1 MGKIRKIFAEAWPTL
16 RRTCR
21 RYPVE
26 LTLALFAAVCFV
38 LGKHDVLSEKWLER
52 LLWGMPIVFAA
63 TYIANTLTRGNS
75 RRILYR
81 LVWLALL
88 PAAWAG
94 PDLLSTSQHV
104 IADAILAP
112 LAMLLCRRADDNRRF
127 VERTGGLFAAWLL
140 AFLFAGLFFLTVE
153 AIFTSVSYIFDIWS
167 HLHEDVWAY
176 NCIFSFT
183 LLAPALFLT
192 LLDHFDDSR
201 PEITR
206 LGGALLDYLLTP
218 ALLIYTTILY
228 LYAARILFTW
238 ELPKGGVAYMV
249 FGYMTA
255 LTVIMALQELLRE
268 RRYDGFFRRY
278 ALLSAAPLA
287 LFWLG
292 TLRRIGEYGLTDWR
306 VYLLVCGL
314 ICTLSAL
321 LFAHPRTSRYR
332 YTALAAFVLFFAV
345 AFVPPLTADRIGIR
359 SQSRRAERIAR
370 ERGMLLPDGRLD
382 LTPRAETDSI
392 HIGDYHQLGEAL
404 EYLAENDS
412 TALGRFGLRKMS
424 AYYGIFPASYAD
436 RVRYEWMTNGDCAAA
451 IEVVAA
457 DLTLES
463 DTGTRVSLAGYAALY
478 PRVQREER
486 DDSLVLHFARKRF
499 AIDRKALLAAQMER
513 AGLKW
518 EDNPTEEDFRRVEDR
533 LLLYENDTL
542 ALMFSTLRID
552 LGNRRISEFYIDNVL
567 LR

>member
-1 MGKIRKIFAEAWPTL
+1 MGKIRKIFTEAWPTL

-21 RYPVE
+21 RYPAE
-26 LTLALFAAVCFV
+26 LALVLFAFVCGV
-38 LGKHDVLSEKWLER
+38 LEKHDALPAGWMER

-63 TYIANTLTRGNS
+63 TYIVNTLTRGGS
-75 RRILYR
+75 RRMLYR
-81 LVWLALL
+81 FVWLALL

-94 PDLLSTSQHV
+94 PEFFSTSQHV
-104 IADAILAP
+104 IADAILVP
-112 LAMLLCRRADDNRRF
+112 LAVLICRRADDNRRF
-127 VERTGGLFAAWLL
+127 VERTGGLLAAWLL
-140 AFLFAGLFFLTVE
+140 SSLFAGLFFLTVE
-153 AIFTSVSYIFDIWS
+153 AIFLSISYIFDIWS
-167 HLHEDVWAY
+167 RLLEDVWAY
-176 NCIFSFT
+176 NSLFSFI

-201 PEITR
+201 PEIDR
-206 LGGALLDYLLTP
+206 LGGALLNYLLTP
-218 ALLIYTTILY
+218 ALLIYTAILY

-249 FGYMTA
+249 FGYMAA
-255 LTVIMALQELLRE
+255 LTVIMALQELLRK

-292 TLRRIGEYGLTDWR
+292 VIRRIGEYGLTDWR

-370 ERGMLLPDGRLD
+370 ERGMLLPDGRID
-382 LTPRAETDSI
+382 LRFRPEADSTR
-392 HIGDYHQLGEAL
+392 IGDYHQLGEAL
-404 EYLAENDS
+404 KYLAENDS
-412 TALGRFGLRKMS
+412 AALARFGIREMS
-424 AYYGIFPASYAD
+424 DYYGIFPASYAD
-436 RVRYEWMTNGDCAAA
+436 RVRYAWMTCDYAVE
-451 IEVVAA
+451 IEEVVEA
-457 DLTLES
+457 DPLLET
-463 DTGTRVSLAGYAALY
+463 DTDTRISFVGYTRLY
-478 PRVQREER
+478 PRVDR
-486 DDSLVLHFARKRF
+486 DDRGDSLVLRF
-499 AIDRKALLAAQMER
+499 GRHRVAIDRDALLAAQMER

-518 EDNPTEEDFRRVEDR
+518 EDNPTAADFQQVKER
-533 LLLYENDTL
+533 LLFYETDTL
-542 ALMFSTLRID
+542 GIVFNSLRID
-552 LGNRRISEFYIDNVL
+552 LENRRISGIYIDNVL